1 MKKLFLLAVC
11 MLSMLTVSA
20 QMRPTMMF
28 EVGIGMSGWTGDAAK
43 GSNAIFNPRV
53 GVTADVP
60 LNEWF
65 SFQPGLSW
73 VSKGAKMDVPAQI
86 TQLVDC
92 DDMTINQNYFQVPLM
107 AAFHMRATDNFDLV
121 FTAGPYIAVGVNGK
135 TEIKIDDVTASWK
148 TFKDAKVMNYELD
161 GFRRFDAGI
170 GVGVALDFP
179 HWIVG
184 VDADFGLCK
193 IYEKGPRNF
202 DLFFSAGFKF

>member
-73 VSKGAKMDVPAQI
+73 VSKGAKME
-86 TQLVDC
+86 
-92 DDMTINQNYFQVPLM
+92 MM
-107 AAFHMRATDNFDLV
+107 
-121 FTAGPYIAVGVNGK
+121 
-135 TEIKIDDVTASWK
+135 
-148 TFKDAKVMNYELD
+148 
-161 GFRRFDAGI
+161 
-170 GVGVALDFP
+170 
-179 HWIVG
+179 
-184 VDADFGLCK
+184 
-193 IYEKGPRNF
+193 
-202 DLFFSAGFKF
+202 

>member
-65 SFQPGLSW
+65 SFQP
-73 VSKGAKMDVPAQI
+73 VKV
-86 TQLVDC
+86 
-92 DDMTINQNYFQVPLM
+92 NQNYFQVPLM
-107 AAFHMRATDNFDLV
+107 AAFHMRATDSFDLV
-121 FTAGPYIAVGVNGK
+121 FTAGPYVAVGVNGK
-135 TEIKIDDVTASWK
+135 TEYEQNDVTTSWK
-148 TFKDAKVMNYELD
+148 TFKDADGVGWD

-193 IYEKGPRNF
+193 VCKDGPRNY

>member
-20 QMRPTMMF
+20 QMKPTMMF

-43 GSNAIFNPRV
+43 GSNALFNPRV
-53 GVTADVP
+53 GISADIP

-73 VSKGAKMDVPAQI
+73 VSKGVKSDISSQGVNSDVQ
-86 TQLVDC
+86 
-92 DDMTINQNYFQVPLM
+92 INQNYFQVPLM

-135 TEIKIDDVTASWK
+135 TEVDVVDFYNAIKSSRKIYPDSIIKELDQFRE
-148 TFKDAKVMNYELD
+148 TFKD
-161 GFRRFDAGI
+161 
-170 GVGVALDFP
+170 
-179 HWIVG
+179 
-184 VDADFGLCK
+184 LCK
-193 IYEKGPRNF
+193 EENVVLPVVKLE
-202 DLFFSAGFKF
+202 DLDKEQTAI

>member
-20 QMRPTMMF
+20 QMRPAMMF

-73 VSKGAKMDVPAQI
+73 VSKGAKMENDVK
-86 TQLVDC
+86 V
-92 DDMTINQNYFQVPLM
+92 NQNYFQVPLM
-107 AAFHMRATDNFDLV
+107 AAFHMRATDSFDLV
-121 FTAGPYIAVGVNGK
+121 FTAGPYVAVGVNGK
-135 TEIKIDDVTASWK
+135 TEYEQNDVTTSWK
-148 TFKDAKVMNYELD
+148 TFKDADGVGWD

-193 IYEKGPRNF
+193 VCKDGPRNY

>member
-43 GSNAIFNPRV
+43 GSNALFNPRV
-53 GVTADVP
+53 GISADIP

-73 VSKGAKMDVPAQI
+73 VSKGAKMENDVK
-86 TQLVDC
+86 V
-92 DDMTINQNYFQVPLM
+92 NQNYFQVPLM
-107 AAFHMRATDNFDLV
+107 AAFHMRATDSFDLV
-121 FTAGPYIAVGVNGK
+121 FTAGPYIACGVNGK
-135 TEIKIDDVTASWK
+135 TEVDVDDMTTSWK
-148 TFKDAKVMNYELD
+148 TFKDASVSGTQFWE

>member
-73 VSKGAKMDVPAQI
+73 VSKGAKMENDVK
-86 TQLVDC
+86 V
-92 DDMTINQNYFQVPLM
+92 NQNYFQVPLM
-107 AAFHMRATDNFDLV
+107 AAFHMRATDSFDLV
-121 FTAGPYIAVGVNGK
+121 FTAGPYVAVGGNGK
-135 TEIKIDDVTASWK
+135 TEYDNPLHRHPWK
-148 TFKDAKVMNYELD
+148 TFKDADGVGWD

>member
-1 MKKLFLLAVC
+1 

-43 GSNAIFNPRV
+43 GSNALFNPRV
-53 GVTADVP
+53 GISADIP
-60 LNEWF
+60 LNAWF

-73 VSKGAKMDVPAQI
+73 VSKGGKSDISSQGVNSDVQ
-86 TQLVDC
+86 
-92 DDMTINQNYFQVPLM
+92 INQNYFQVPLM

-135 TEIKIDDVTASWK
+135 TEVDVDDMTMSWK
-148 TFKDAKVMNYELD
+148 TFKDGNVGGIQIWD

-170 GVGVALDFP
+170 GIGAALDFP

-184 VDADFGLCK
+184 VDADFGLCRLYK
-193 IYEKGPRNF
+193 DGPRNY

>member
-20 QMRPTMMF
+20 QMKPTMMF

-43 GSNAIFNPRV
+43 VSNALFNPRV
-53 GVTADVP
+53 GISADIP

-73 VSKGAKMDVPAQI
+73 VSKGVKSDISSQGVNSDVQ
-86 TQLVDC
+86 
-92 DDMTINQNYFQVPLM
+92 INQNYFQVPLM

-135 TEIKIDDVTASWK
+135 TEVDVDDMTMSWK
-148 TFKDAKVMNYELD
+148 TFKDGNVGGTQIWD

-170 GVGVALDFP
+170 GIGAALDFP

-184 VDADFGLCK
+184 VDADFGLCRLYK
-193 IYEKGPRNF
+193 DGPRNY

>member
-1 MKKLFLLAVC
+1 MKRVFLFAVC
-11 MLSMLTVSA
+11 VLSMLVASA

-28 EVGIGMSGWTGDAAK
+28 EVGIGMSGWMGDKPDDAK
-43 GSNAIFNPRV
+43 ALFNPRV
-53 GVTADVP
+53 GITADIP

-73 VSKGAKMDVPAQI
+73 VSKGAKADIPLRDVKSDVQ
-86 TQLVDC
+86 
-92 DDMTINQNYFQVPLM
+92 INQNYFQIPLM
-107 AAFHMRATDNFDLV
+107 AAFHMRATDNFDFV
-121 FTAGPYIAVGVNGK
+121 FTAGPYIACGVNGR
-135 TEIKIDDVTASWK
+135 TEVDVDDMTTSWK
-148 TFKDAKVMNYELD
+148 TFKDASVSGTQFWD

>member
-65 SFQPGLSW
+65 SF
-73 VSKGAKMDVPAQI
+73 SKGAKMENDVK
-86 TQLVDC
+86 V
-92 DDMTINQNYFQVPLM
+92 NQNYFQVPLM
-107 AAFHMRATDNFDLV
+107 AAFHMRATDSFDLV
-121 FTAGPYIAVGVNGK
+121 FTAGPYVAVGVNGK
-135 TEIKIDDVTASWK
+135 TEYEQNDVTTSWK
-148 TFKDAKVMNYELD
+148 TFKDADGVGWD

-193 IYEKGPRNF
+193 VCKDGPRNYDF
-202 DLFFSAGFKF
+202 FFSAGFKF

>member
-43 GSNAIFNPRV
+43 GSNAILIACRCYS
-53 GVTADVP
+53 GCP
-60 LNEWF
+60 LERMF

-73 VSKGAKMDVPAQI
+73 VSKGANMENDVK
-86 TQLVDC
+86 V
-92 DDMTINQNYFQVPLM
+92 NQNYFQVPLM
-107 AAFHMRATDNFDLV
+107 AAFHMRATDSFDLV
-121 FTAGPYIAVGVNGK
+121 FTAGPYVAVGVNGK
-135 TEIKIDDVTASWK
+135 TEYEQNDVTTSWK
-148 TFKDAKVMNYELD
+148 TFKDADGVGWD

-184 VDADFGLCK
+184 VDADFVCV
-193 IYEKGPRNF
+193 RFVRMVHVTMTSSSAQASSFDNF
-202 DLFFSAGFKF
+202 IWKRG

>member
-73 VSKGAKMDVPAQI
+73 VSKGAKMENDVK
-86 TQLVDC
+86 V
-92 DDMTINQNYFQVPLM
+92 NQNYFQVPLM
-107 AAFHMRATDNFDLV
+107 AAFHMRATDSFDLV
-121 FTAGPYIAVGVNGK
+121 FTAGPYVAVGVNGK
-135 TEIKIDDVTASWK
+135 TEYEQNDVTTSWK
-148 TFKDAKVMNYELD
+148 TFKDADGVGWD

-193 IYEKGPRNF
+193 VCK
-202 DLFFSAGFKF
+202 DSAGFKF